1 MVNIDIPIQPPMSRS
16 PSPCPSDSS
25 CDTQYTNSL
34 VHLTV
39 SFPELPRRHE
49 DHDYECFGID
59 PLGDTIEE
67 VVEMIAKRLGLVP
80 TEFFFKGRGKR
91 SCYEFKANTP
101 FAEVFYSEKSIER
114 IRNHDLIKPL
124 RIKLYDNPAFV
135 GKGVL
140 RWAIER
146 ELAGHFFPDLCDEYN
161 GDGRLDERFEFH
173 IEALKALNIVP
184 ATTPVASV
192 GELLE
197 ALAEIEG
204 VAAEPLGVPVAALV
218 ASESEL
224 NDTPVET
231 ADVQTEPQ
239 ASEDSKP
246 QDVPVE
252 SVDIQIVP
260 QASKESKSE
269 DLPIES
275 VDIQVKPQ
283 ASEDRAG
290 AA

>member
-1 MVNIDIPIQPPMSRS
+1 
-16 PSPCPSDSS
+16 
-25 CDTQYTNSL
+25 
-34 VHLTV
+34 
-39 SFPELPRRHE
+39 
-49 DHDYECFGID
+49 
-59 PLGDTIEE
+59 
-67 VVEMIAKRLGLVP
+67 MIAKRLGLVP

-140 RWAIER
+140 
-146 ELAGHFFPDLCDEYN
+146 
-161 GDGRLDERFEFH
+161 RLDERFEFH